1 MLEIGKSQI
10 MTIDR
15 EVDFGMYLTNGVDDV
30 LLPNKYIP
38 IGSKLGEEINVF
50 VYRDS
55 ADRPIATTLKP
66 LGQVDDLV
74 SLKVKSVA
82 NVGAFL
88 DLGLEKDLM
97 VPFKEQHRDLVEGEN
112 VLVKILLDHKTN
124 RMIGVTKINSFLNPI
139 HEGLRDW
146 QQVDLLIW
154 EKTDLGYRVIINGQ
168 FEGLL
173 YLNELYENIGT
184 GDARIGYVKKLRED
198 GKIDVSLQKQGYVA
212 VTDMS
217 QTVLDKIVEQGG
229 TLALGDKSSPEEI
242 KSILGMSKKHFKKI
256 IGGLYKSGDI
266 TISEFEV
273 SKLPKKLK
281 LT

>member
-1 MLEIGKSQI
+1 MLIIGKSQK

-38 IGSKLGEEINVF
+38 IGSKLGEEIEVF

-55 ADRPIATTLKP
+55 SDRPIATTLKP
-66 LGQVDDLV
+66 FGQVDDLV
-74 SLKVKSVA
+74 SLEVKSVT

-88 DLGLEKDLM
+88 DLGLEKDLL
-97 VPFKEQHRDLVEGEN
+97 VPFKEQHRDLVEGEK

-124 RMIGVTKINSFLNPI
+124 RMIGVSKINAFLIQND
-139 HEGLRDW
+139 ENLSTW
-146 QQVDLLIW
+146 QEVDILVW
-154 EKTDLGYRVIINGQ
+154 EKTDLGYKVIVNGES
-168 FEGLL
+168 EGLL
-173 YLNELYENIGT
+173 YQNEIFENINI
-184 GDARIGYVKKLRED
+184 GDARKGYIKKLRDD
-198 GKIDVSLQKQGYVA
+198 GKIDVSLQKQGYAA

-217 QTVLDKIVEQGG
+217 QMVLDKIEEHGG

-242 KSILGMSKKHFKKI
+242 KSVLGMSKKHFKKI
-256 IGGLYKSGDI
+256 LGGLYKSGTI

-273 SKLPKKLK
+273 SKRNEG
-281 LT
+281 

>member
-273 SKLPKKLK
+273 SKKNEG
-281 LT
+281 

>member
-1 MLEIGKSQI
+1 MLIIGKSQK

-38 IGSKLGEEINVF
+38 IGSKLGEEIEVF

-66 LGQVDDLV
+66 FGQVDDLV

-112 VLVKILLDHKTN
+112 VLVKILIDHKTN
-124 RMIGVTKINSFLNPI
+124 RMIGTTKINSFLNEI

-146 QQVDLLIW
+146 QEVDLLIW
-154 EKTDLGYRVIINGQ
+154 EKTDLGFKAIINGQ
-168 FEGLL
+168 YEGLL
-173 YLNELYENIGT
+173 YSNEIYENIGT
-184 GDARIGYVKKLRED
+184 GDIKIGYIKKLRED

-212 VTDMS
+212 VADMS
-217 QTVLDKIVEQGG
+217 QTVIDKIDELGG

-256 IGGLYKSGDI
+256 IGGLYKAGLV
-266 TISEFEV
+266 TISEYEV
-273 SKLPKKLK
+273 TKKNEG
-281 LT
+281 

>member
-1 MLEIGKSQI
+1 MLVIGKSQK

-38 IGSKLGEEINVF
+38 IGSKLGEEIDVF
-50 VYRDS
+50 IYRDS
-55 ADRPIATTLKP
+55 EERPIATTLKP
-66 LGQVDDLV
+66 YGQVDDLV
-74 SLKVKSVA
+74 ALRVKSVA

-97 VPFKEQHRDLVEGEN
+97 VPFKEQHRDLIEGEH

-124 RMIGVTKINSFLNPI
+124 RMIGTTKINSFLNEN
-139 HEGLRDW
+139 HDGLRIW
-146 QQVDLLIW
+146 QQVDLQIW
-154 EKTDLGYRVIINGQ
+154 DRTDLGFKAIINGQ

-173 YLNELYENIGT
+173 YSNEIYENIET
-184 GDARIGYVKKLRED
+184 GDTRIGYIKKLRED

-217 QTVLDKIVEQGG
+217 QTVIDKIEELGG

-242 KSILGMSKKHFKKI
+242 KLMLGMSKKHFKKI
-256 IGGLYKSGDI
+256 IGALYKSGK
-266 TISEFEV
+266 ISIAEYEV
-273 SKLPKKLK
+273 TKKNEG
-281 LT
+281 

>member
-1 MLEIGKSQI
+1 MLIIGKSQK

-38 IGSKLGEEINVF
+38 IGSKLGEEIDVF
-50 VYRDS
+50 IYRDS

-124 RMIGVTKINSFLNPI
+124 RMIGVTKISSFLNPI

-146 QQVDLLIW
+146 QEVDLLIW
-154 EKTDLGYRVIINGQ
+154 EKSDLGYKVIINGQ

-173 YLNELYENIGT
+173 YTNEIYENIGT
-184 GDARIGYVKKLRED
+184 GDARVGYVKKLRED

-212 VTDMS
+212 VKDMS
-217 QTVLDKIVEQGG
+217 QSVLDKIVEQGG

-242 KSILGMSKKHFKKI
+242 KSVLGMSKKHFKKI
-256 IGGLYKSGDI
+256 IGGLYKSGEI
-266 TISEFEV
+266 IISEFEV
-273 SKLPKKLK
+273 SKKIEG
-281 LT
+281 